1 MARRKEIKEDKY
13 LHNKIVENY
22 KNKVEMPVLEQRK
35 AHLSELRNFY
45 KPVRKEDIDEFEKEY
60 MERKR
65 LKTDRLRIEREKY
78 YSDLGQG
85 NYDAT
90 KFKTK
95 FSHRYEEEEKLKKQE
110 EQK

>member
-45 KPVRKEDIDEFEKEY
+45 KPV
-60 MERKR
+60 
-65 LKTDRLRIEREKY
+65 
-78 YSDLGQG
+78 
-85 NYDAT
+85 
-90 KFKTK
+90 
-95 FSHRYEEEEKLKKQE
+95 
-110 EQK
+110 